1 MEQFDTNYAVVD
13 NNNTLD
19 SRVVFGKLM
28 VATRTSNEI
37 VLTSILGNI
46 TKTSADNRYLYL
58 YTEDEVIFKTLS
70 KKQNIDILNSNLK
83 KFTYLEVK
91 PEFIKQSE
99 KFDLGKLLE
108 EKFKGYFKR

>member
-1 MEQFDTNYAVVD
+1 MEQFDTNYVVVD

-19 SRVVFGKLM
+19 SKVVFGKLM
-28 VATRTSNEI
+28 VAIRTSNEI

-46 TKTSADNRYLYL
+46 AKTSADNRYLYL

-70 KKQNIDILNSNLK
+70 KKQNIDILNSSLK